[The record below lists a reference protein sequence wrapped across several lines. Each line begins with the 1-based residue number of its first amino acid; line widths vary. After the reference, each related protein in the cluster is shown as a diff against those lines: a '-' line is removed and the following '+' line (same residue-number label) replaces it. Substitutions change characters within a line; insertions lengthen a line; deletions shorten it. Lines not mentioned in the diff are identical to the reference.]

1 MGRRKVEM
9 KRIEDR
15 SSRHVTFSKR
25 RNGLIKKARELPI
38 LCDVEIGVI
47 VFSTGGRLYE
57 FCSSDQ
63 RKLALSGTAFSSL
76 LLTYYQPQELSM
88 PLSILLRRI
97 QN

>member
-1 MGRRKVEM
+1 M

-57 FCSSDQ
+57 FCSSGRSEKACAVGYSVFFFVIDLLSAA
-63 RKLALSGTAFSSL
+63 RALDASL
-76 LLTYYQPQELSM
+76 DFASKNTV
-88 PLSILLRRI
+88 IC
-97 QN
+97 